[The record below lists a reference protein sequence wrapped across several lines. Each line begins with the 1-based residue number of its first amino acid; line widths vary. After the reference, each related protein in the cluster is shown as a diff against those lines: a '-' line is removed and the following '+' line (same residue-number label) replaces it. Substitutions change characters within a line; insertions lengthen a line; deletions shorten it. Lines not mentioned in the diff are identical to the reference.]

1 MKNIKIVEIVN
12 DFFQIT
18 NDRLAGFKNVNTKM
32 ISSYPKLRNEYDH
45 GVIQSNRMRIELSYL
60 VQEKGGNPNDTATV
74 AGGLRRT
81 WIDVKNSLSFD
92 KEEATMENVLF
103 AEVAAIKTFEKALD
117 SGELCPGSGRIVHD
131 QLKKLRA
138 S

>member
-1 MKNIKIVEIVN
+1 MKNIKIVEILN

-60 VQEKGGNPNDTATV
+60 VQEKGGGLNDTAKV
-74 AGGLRRT
+74 AGGLHRT

-92 KEEATMENVLF
+92 
-103 AEVAAIKTFEKALD
+103 
-117 SGELCPGSGRIVHD
+117 
-131 QLKKLRA
+131 
-138 S
+138 